1 MVRKWIP
8 GGPVECWKRLIVH
21 VGGRHQGDSVRA
33 VRVQIDP
40 RDVALMIRTVFVA
53 LKEEMSPVVV
63 IRIRAVLVR

>member
-1 MVRKWIP
+1 MRKWIP
-8 GGPVECWKRLIVH
+8 GGPVEGWKRLIVH
-21 VGGRHQGDSVRA
+21 VAGRHQSDSVCA

-63 IRIRAVLVR
+63 IWVRAVLVR